1 MFSAFMAPLHTADCA
16 FRSVLAGLSHPLTQL
31 SHASHILT
39 AGIPTDRQ
47 GKNNHVT
54 DMDIAPAEQFFSA
67 DTREA
72 LADASRKLAERLR
85 AHTEALLA
93 MTGEE
98 DNSALYEQNAAL
110 EELVEDWND
119 AVFEHTGTSPLLLD
133 DADDET
139 DDEDVEQDHVISVV
153 SRFDLRVV
161 DLDALLE
168 AGRAAQERHP
178 AELDESGERE
188 PVESAEQ
195 AIYEISREVGEA
207 WFELPGIEM
216 VAGARAYVVPEPPF
230 EPLDADAE
238 DVVTELIAPNGVA
251 THAET
256 WA

>member
-1 MFSAFMAPLHTADCA
+1 MT
-16 FRSVLAGLSHPLTQL
+16 
-31 SHASHILT
+31 
-39 AGIPTDRQ
+39 
-47 GKNNHVT
+47 HVT
-54 DMDIAPAEQFFSA
+54 ELDTPAPAEQFFSA
-67 DTREA
+67 ETRTA
-72 LADASRKLAERLR
+72 LAEASRKLAERLQ
-85 AHTEALLA
+85 AHTDALLA
-93 MTGEE
+93 MTGDEE
-98 DNSALYEQNAAL
+98 HTTLYEHNAAL
-110 EELVEDWND
+110 EGVVEDWND

-133 DADDET
+133 DAADDEE
-139 DDEDVEQDHVISVV
+139 DEDVEQDHVISVV

-161 DLDALLE
+161 DLDALIE

-178 AELDESGERE
+178 AELDESGDRE
-188 PVESAEQ
+188 PVDSAEQ

>member
-1 MFSAFMAPLHTADCA
+1 VDEQPIT
-16 FRSVLAGLSHPLTQL
+16 
-31 SHASHILT
+31 
-39 AGIPTDRQ
+39 
-47 GKNNHVT
+47 
-54 DMDIAPAEQFFSA
+54 APAEQFFSA
-67 DTREA
+67 QTREA
-72 LADASRKLAERLR
+72 LAAASRRLAERLQ

-93 MTGEE
+93 MTGAEE
-98 DNSALYEQNAAL
+98 QSALYEQNAAL
-110 EELVEDWND
+110 EELVEEWND
-119 AVFEHTGTSPLLLD
+119 AVFEHTGTTPLLLD
-133 DADDET
+133 ESEDEDDE
-139 DDEDVEQDHVISVV
+139 EVEQDQVISVV

-178 AELDESGERE
+178 AELDETGEKE
-188 PVESAEQ
+188 PVDSAEQ

-216 VAGARAYVVPEPPF
+216 VAGARAYVVPEHPF

>member
-1 MFSAFMAPLHTADCA
+1 VTSVDEQPITAP
-16 FRSVLAGLSHPLTQL
+16 V
-31 SHASHILT
+31 
-39 AGIPTDRQ
+39 
-47 GKNNHVT
+47 
-54 DMDIAPAEQFFSA
+54 EQFFSVE
-67 DTREA
+67 TREA
-72 LADASRKLAERLR
+72 LAEASRKLAQRLQ

-98 DNSALYEQNAAL
+98 EQSALYEQNVAL
-110 EELVEDWND
+110 EELVEEWND
-119 AVFEHTGTSPLLLD
+119 AVFEHTGTTPLLLD
-133 DADDET
+133 DSEDEDDE
-139 DDEDVEQDHVISVV
+139 EVEQDQVISVV

-178 AELDESGERE
+178 AELDESDEKE
-188 PVESAEQ
+188 PVDSAEQ

-216 VAGARAYVVPEPPF
+216 VAGARAYVVPEHPF

>member
-1 MFSAFMAPLHTADCA
+1 
-16 FRSVLAGLSHPLTQL
+16 
-31 SHASHILT
+31 
-39 AGIPTDRQ
+39 
-47 GKNNHVT
+47 
-54 DMDIAPAEQFFSA
+54 MDIAPAEQFFSTE
-67 DTREA
+67 TRDA
-72 LADASRKLAERLR
+72 LAEASRKLAERLQ

-93 MTGEE
+93 MTGDEE
-98 DNSALYEQNAAL
+98 QASLHAQNAAL

-119 AVFEHTGTSPLLLD
+119 AVFEHTGTAPLLLD
-133 DADDET
+133 DAVDEEDDEET
-139 DDEDVEQDHVISVV
+139 EQDQVISVV

-161 DLDALLE
+161 DLDALLD

-178 AELDESGERE
+178 AELDETAEQE
-188 PVESAEQ
+188 PVDSAEQ

-216 VAGARAYVVPEPPF
+216 VAGARAYVVPEQPF

>member
-1 MFSAFMAPLHTADCA
+1 MTELNTP
-16 FRSVLAGLSHPLTQL
+16 
-31 SHASHILT
+31 
-39 AGIPTDRQ
+39 
-47 GKNNHVT
+47 
-54 DMDIAPAEQFFSA
+54 APAEQFFSA
-67 DTREA
+67 ETRTA
-72 LADASRKLAERLR
+72 LAEASQKLAERLQ
-85 AHTEALLA
+85 AHTDALLA
-93 MTGEE
+93 MTGDE
-98 DNSALYEQNAAL
+98 DHNTLFEHNAAL
-110 EELVEDWND
+110 EGVVEDWND
-119 AVFEHTGTSPLLLD
+119 AVFGHTGTSPLLLD
-133 DADDET
+133 DAVDDEE
-139 DDEDVEQDHVISVV
+139 DEDAEQDQVISVV
-153 SRFDLRVV
+153 SRFDLRVF

-178 AELDESGERE
+178 AELDESGDRE
-188 PVESAEQ
+188 PVDSAEQ

>member
-1 MFSAFMAPLHTADCA
+1 MDSLHTASCPV
-16 FRSVLAGLSHPLTQL
+16 RRVLAGLSHPLTEL
-31 SHASHILT
+31 SQASHILT
-39 AGIPTDRQ
+39 PGIPTDRQ
-47 GKNNHVT
+47 GKNTHVT
-54 DMDIAPAEQFFSA
+54 ELDTPATAEQFFSA
-67 DTREA
+67 ETRTA
-72 LADASRKLAERLR
+72 LAEASRKLAERLQ
-85 AHTEALLA
+85 AHTDALLA
-93 MTGEE
+93 MTGDE
-98 DNSALYEQNAAL
+98 DHTTLFEHNAAL
-110 EELVEDWND
+110 EGVVEDWND
-119 AVFEHTGTSPLLLD
+119 AVFEHTGTAPLLLD
-133 DADDET
+133 DAV
-139 DDEDVEQDHVISVV
+139 DDEDEEVEQDQVISVV

-178 AELDESGERE
+178 AELDESGDRE
-188 PVESAEQ
+188 PVDSAEQ

-216 VAGARAYVVPEPPF
+216 VAGARAYVVPEQPF

>member
-1 MFSAFMAPLHTADCA
+1 MTELDTPAT
-16 FRSVLAGLSHPLTQL
+16 
-31 SHASHILT
+31 
-39 AGIPTDRQ
+39 
-47 GKNNHVT
+47 
-54 DMDIAPAEQFFSA
+54 AEQFFSA
-67 DTREA
+67 ETRTA
-72 LADASRKLAERLR
+72 LAEASRKLAERLQ
-85 AHTEALLA
+85 AHTDALLA
-93 MTGEE
+93 MTGDE
-98 DNSALYEQNAAL
+98 DHTTLFEHNAAL
-110 EELVEDWND
+110 EGVVEDWND
-119 AVFEHTGTSPLLLD
+119 AVFEHTGTAPLLLD
-133 DADDET
+133 DAV
-139 DDEDVEQDHVISVV
+139 DDEDEEVEQDQVISVV

-178 AELDESGERE
+178 AELDESGDRE
-188 PVESAEQ
+188 PVDSAEQ

-216 VAGARAYVVPEPPF
+216 VAGARAYVVPEQPF

>member
-1 MFSAFMAPLHTADCA
+1 MTELDTP
-16 FRSVLAGLSHPLTQL
+16 
-31 SHASHILT
+31 
-39 AGIPTDRQ
+39 
-47 GKNNHVT
+47 
-54 DMDIAPAEQFFSA
+54 APAEQFFSA
-67 DTREA
+67 ETRTA
-72 LADASRKLAERLR
+72 LAEASRKLAERLQ
-85 AHTEALLA
+85 AHTDALLA
-93 MTGEE
+93 MTGDEE
-98 DNSALYEQNAAL
+98 HTTLFEHNAAL
-110 EELVEDWND
+110 EGVVEDWND

-133 DADDET
+133 DAADDEE
-139 DDEDVEQDHVISVV
+139 DEDVEQDHVISVV

-161 DLDALLE
+161 DLDALIE

-178 AELDESGERE
+178 AELDESGDRE
-188 PVESAEQ
+188 PVDSAEQ

>member
-1 MFSAFMAPLHTADCA
+1 
-16 FRSVLAGLSHPLTQL
+16 
-31 SHASHILT
+31 
-39 AGIPTDRQ
+39 
-47 GKNNHVT
+47 
-54 DMDIAPAEQFFSA
+54 MDIAAPTEQFFSA
-67 DTREA
+67 ETREA
-72 LADASRKLAERLR
+72 LAEASRRLAERLQ

-93 MTGEE
+93 MTGDEE
-98 DNSALYEQNAAL
+98 HTALYDQNAAL
-110 EELVEDWND
+110 EELVESWND
-119 AVFEHTGTSPLLLD
+119 AVFEHTGTAPLLLED
-133 DADDET
+133 ST
-139 DDEDVEQDHVISVV
+139 DDEDDEEVEQDHVISVV

-178 AELDESGERE
+178 AELEEGEKE
-188 PVESAEQ
+188 PVGSAEQ

-216 VAGARAYVVPEPPF
+216 VAGARAYVVPEYPF

-256 WA
+256 WASLYE

>member
-1 MFSAFMAPLHTADCA
+1 VTSVDEQPITAP
-16 FRSVLAGLSHPLTQL
+16 V
-31 SHASHILT
+31 
-39 AGIPTDRQ
+39 
-47 GKNNHVT
+47 
-54 DMDIAPAEQFFSA
+54 EQFFSVE
-67 DTREA
+67 TREA
-72 LADASRKLAERLR
+72 LAEASRKLAQRLQ

-98 DNSALYEQNAAL
+98 EQSALYEQNAAL
-110 EELVEDWND
+110 EELVEEWND
-119 AVFEHTGTSPLLLD
+119 AVFEHTGTTPLLLD
-133 DADDET
+133 DSEDEDDE
-139 DDEDVEQDHVISVV
+139 EVEQDQVISVV

-178 AELDESGERE
+178 AELDESDEKE
-188 PVESAEQ
+188 PVDSAEQ

-216 VAGARAYVVPEPPF
+216 VAGARAYVVPEHPF

>member
-1 MFSAFMAPLHTADCA
+1 MTELDTP
-16 FRSVLAGLSHPLTQL
+16 
-31 SHASHILT
+31 
-39 AGIPTDRQ
+39 
-47 GKNNHVT
+47 
-54 DMDIAPAEQFFSA
+54 APAEQFFSA
-67 DTREA
+67 ETRTA
-72 LADASRKLAERLR
+72 LADASRKLAERLQ
-85 AHTEALLA
+85 AHTDALLA
-93 MTGEE
+93 MTGDE
-98 DNSALYEQNAAL
+98 DHTTLFEHNAAL
-110 EELVEDWND
+110 EGVVEDWND

-133 DADDET
+133 DAADEEEDD
-139 DDEDVEQDHVISVV
+139 DVEEDQVISVV
-153 SRFDLRVV
+153 SRFDLRVF

-178 AELDESGERE
+178 AELDESGDRE
-188 PVESAEQ
+188 PVDSAEQ

>member
-1 MFSAFMAPLHTADCA
+1 MTELDT
-16 FRSVLAGLSHPLTQL
+16 T
-31 SHASHILT
+31 
-39 AGIPTDRQ
+39 
-47 GKNNHVT
+47 
-54 DMDIAPAEQFFSA
+54 APAEQFFSA
-67 DTREA
+67 ESRAA
-72 LADASRKLAERLR
+72 LAEASRLLAERLA

-93 MTGEE
+93 MTGDE
-98 DNSALYEQNAAL
+98 DAATLYEHNAAL
-110 EELVEDWND
+110 EGLVEDWND

-133 DADDET
+133 DAV
-139 DDEDVEQDHVISVV
+139 DDEDEDETEPEHLISVV
-153 SRFDLRVV
+153 SRFDLKVV
-161 DLDALLE
+161 DLNALLE

-178 AELDESGERE
+178 AELDESEQE
-188 PVESAEQ
+188 PVETAEQ

-230 EPLDADAE
+230 ESLDADAE

>member
-1 MFSAFMAPLHTADCA
+1 MTELDTP
-16 FRSVLAGLSHPLTQL
+16 
-31 SHASHILT
+31 
-39 AGIPTDRQ
+39 
-47 GKNNHVT
+47 
-54 DMDIAPAEQFFSA
+54 APAEQFFSA
-67 DTREA
+67 ETRTA
-72 LADASRKLAERLR
+72 LAEASRKLAERLQ
-85 AHTEALLA
+85 AHTDALLA
-93 MTGEE
+93 MTGDEE
-98 DNSALYEQNAAL
+98 HTTLYEHNAAL
-110 EELVEDWND
+110 EGVVEDWND

-133 DADDET
+133 DAADDEE
-139 DDEDVEQDHVISVV
+139 DEDVEQDHVISVV

-161 DLDALLE
+161 DLDALIE

-178 AELDESGERE
+178 AELDESGDRE
-188 PVESAEQ
+188 PVDSAEQ

>member
-1 MFSAFMAPLHTADCA
+1 
-16 FRSVLAGLSHPLTQL
+16 
-31 SHASHILT
+31 
-39 AGIPTDRQ
+39 
-47 GKNNHVT
+47 VT
-54 DMDIAPAEQFFSA
+54 ELDTPAPAEQFFSA
-67 DTREA
+67 ETRAA
-72 LADASRKLAERLR
+72 LLEASRKLSERLL

-98 DNSALYEQNAAL
+98 DHATLFEHNAAL
-110 EELVEDWND
+110 EGVVEDWNE
-119 AVFEHTGTSPLLLD
+119 AVFEHTGTTPLLLD
-133 DADDET
+133 ESDDADD
-139 DDEDVEQDHVISVV
+139 DEEVEQDHVISVV

-178 AELDESGERE
+178 AELDESGDRE
-188 PVESAEQ
+188 PVDSAEQ

-207 WFELPGIEM
+207 WFELPGTEL

>member
-1 MFSAFMAPLHTADCA
+1 
-16 FRSVLAGLSHPLTQL
+16 
-31 SHASHILT
+31 
-39 AGIPTDRQ
+39 
-47 GKNNHVT
+47 VT
-54 DMDIAPAEQFFSA
+54 EIDTPAPADQFFSA
-67 DTREA
+67 ESREA
-72 LADASRKLAERLR
+72 LAAASRRLAERLQ

-93 MTGEE
+93 MTGDE
-98 DNSALYEQNAAL
+98 DTSVLFEHNAAL
-110 EELVEDWND
+110 EGVVDDWNE

-133 DADDET
+133 DDEDET
-139 DDEDVEQDHVISVV
+139 DDEDAEPDQVISVV

-161 DLDALLE
+161 DLDVLLE

-178 AELDESGERE
+178 AELDENEQE
-188 PVESAEQ
+188 PVETAEQ

-216 VAGARAYVVPEPPF
+216 VAGARAYVVPEAPF
-230 EPLDADAE
+230 EALDADAE

>member
-1 MFSAFMAPLHTADCA
+1 MTEVDNQE
-16 FRSVLAGLSHPLTQL
+16 LT
-31 SHASHILT
+31 T
-39 AGIPTDRQ
+39 AG
-47 GKNNHVT
+47 
-54 DMDIAPAEQFFSA
+54 EQFFSEES
-67 DTREA
+67 RKA
-72 LADASRKLAERLR
+72 LAEASRLLAERLR

-93 MTGEE
+93 MTGDEE
-98 DNSALYEQNAAL
+98 QAGLYEQNAAL
-110 EELVEDWND
+110 EELVEGWND
-119 AVFEHTGTSPLLLD
+119 AVFEHTGTAPLLLD
-133 DADDET
+133 DEIDDEE
-139 DDEDVEQDHVISVV
+139 DEEEPEEQDQVISVV

-161 DLDALLE
+161 DLEALLE
-168 AGRAAQERHP
+168 AGRTAQERHP

-216 VAGARAYVVPEPPF
+216 VAGARAYVVPEHPF

>member
-1 MFSAFMAPLHTADCA
+1 
-16 FRSVLAGLSHPLTQL
+16 
-31 SHASHILT
+31 
-39 AGIPTDRQ
+39 
-47 GKNNHVT
+47 VT
-54 DMDIAPAEQFFSA
+54 ELDTTAPAEQFFSA
-67 DTREA
+67 ETREA
-72 LADASRKLAERLR
+72 LVEASRKLAERLQ
-85 AHTEALLA
+85 AHTDALLA

-98 DNSALYEQNAAL
+98 EQSALYEQNAAL
-110 EELVEDWND
+110 EELVEDWNE
-119 AVFEHTGTSPLLLD
+119 AVFEHTGTAPLLLD
-133 DADDET
+133 DADDDE
-139 DDEDVEQDHVISVV
+139 DDEDVEQDQVISVV

-178 AELDESGERE
+178 AELDESAEPE
-188 PVESAEQ
+188 PVDSAEQ

-216 VAGARAYVVPEPPF
+216 VAGARAYVVPEHPF

>member
-1 MFSAFMAPLHTADCA
+1 
-16 FRSVLAGLSHPLTQL
+16 
-31 SHASHILT
+31 
-39 AGIPTDRQ
+39 
-47 GKNNHVT
+47 
-54 DMDIAPAEQFFSA
+54 
-67 DTREA
+67 
-72 LADASRKLAERLR
+72 
-85 AHTEALLA
+85 
-93 MTGEE
+93 MTGDEE
-98 DNSALYEQNAAL
+98 QSALYEQNAAL

-119 AVFEHTGTSPLLLD
+119 AVFEHTGTAPLLLD
-133 DADDET
+133 DAARRRR
-139 DDEDVEQDHVISVV
+139 DDEDTEQDQVISVV

-178 AELDESGERE
+178 AELDETVEPE
-188 PVESAEQ
+188 PVDSAEQ

-216 VAGARAYVVPEPPF
+216 VAGARAYVVPEHPF